1 MKRAFTLIEV
11 NLAIMVMAV
20 GILGIISLYAFGF
33 REERQSR
40 EDVASAAYA
49 DAIMGPLVTALSA
62 TNVKW
67 SVFKN
72 LPSRPGNEGWGH
84 YLANRT
90 TGKVVTDPTGMA
102 ESAYAD
108 TISALGL
115 GGGFPSGVQVSK
127 QKAGNLL
134 PALVVMHQEGSAV
147 VRIAFRATEK
157 ANLLFAAPLYYTE
170 ARFQGIVDEEGGG
183 E

>member
-1 MKRAFTLIEV
+1 MRRAFTLIEV

-20 GILGIISLYAFGF
+20 GVLGIISLYAFGF

-49 DAIMGPLVTALSA
+49 DAVMGPLVTALTA

-67 SVFKN
+67 SAFRK
-72 LPSRPGNEGWGH
+72 LASYPGNDGWGH
-84 YLANRT
+84 YFQNRS
-90 TGKVVTDPTGMA
+90 TGKVVSGSTMNGLA
-102 ESAYAD
+102 SSAYSS
-108 TISALGL
+108 TISALGI
-115 GGGFPSGVQVSK
+115 GGGVPSGIPISSER
-127 QKAGNLL
+127 AGLL
-134 PALVVMHQEGSAV
+134 PALVVMHKENSAIV
-147 VRIAFRATEK
+147 GIAFRATDK

-170 ARFQGIVDEEGGG
+170 ARFQGIVDEEGS